1 MLSWKIMSMN
11 ANENQSPHLTV
22 TLILSS
28 LMLASSLLASCQA
41 EDSLSTRPRSVPT
54 CQSPCR
60 AGGQLQSKWRML
72 YGSSFDEILDQGG
85 KARAPTTANVLQMW
99 HVLNYGLGSCQVEE
113 RLYDLVSLTIAIFSL
128 YSIR

>member
-1 MLSWKIMSMN
+1 MSMN

-72 YGSSFDEILDQGG
+72 YGSSFDETKVG
-85 KARAPTTANVLQMW
+85 KPGHPPLQMC
-99 HVLNYGLGSCQVEE
+99 YRCGMC
-113 RLYDLVSLTIAIFSL
+113 
-128 YSIR
+128 